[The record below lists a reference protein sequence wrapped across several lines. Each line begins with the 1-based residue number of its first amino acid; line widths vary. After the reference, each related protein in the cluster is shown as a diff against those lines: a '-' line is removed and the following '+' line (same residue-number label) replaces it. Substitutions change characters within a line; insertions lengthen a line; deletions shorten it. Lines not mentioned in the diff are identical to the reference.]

1 MNEVVFDWVDDEHR
15 FLSEQGI
22 KDREWY
28 KHKGTAP
35 GKWLGYGATTVCV
48 MERFLISIRWFY

>member
-1 MNEVVFDWVDDEHR
+1 MVGIRFVMSS

-35 GKWLGYGATTVCV
+35 GKWLGYGATTVRPALPPSLLLYS
-48 MERFLISIRWFY
+48 EPFS